1 MSAILIGTIGSVGQ
15 CLIKEIINGRT
26 GNGLVMKS

>member
-1 MSAILIGTIGSVGQ
+1 MSAILIGTTDSVGQ
-15 CLIKEIINGRT
+15 RLIKEIIKSKT